1 MIVLFAAI
9 GIGLIA
15 FILTDAFETVVLPRR
30 VPRSFRLGRAYF
42 VSTWVPWRAL
52 AHKLQGKRRE
62 YFLSIYGPLSVFG
75 LLIVW
80 ATGLILGF
88 ALIDLGIS
96 WARPAPDM
104 AHGLWM
110 NLYLSGTTFFTLGP
124 GDVVAHTMLGR
135 IVMVLESGTGF
146 GFLAV
151 VIGYLP
157 VIYGAFARRE
167 VSIVL
172 LDARAGSPP
181 TAAELLRRHSG
192 ARGLDAL
199 ELLFHEWERWSA
211 DLLESHISYPVVAY
225 FRSQHDNQSWLAA
238 LTAILDSS
246 TIVVAGVEGACGR
259 QAKLTFAIA
268 RHAVVDLTQTFR
280 ATPRM
285 PSVDRL
291 PPADLEQLRKSLAE
305 VGLNFRADAAADAKI
320 AELRAMYEP
329 YLTALST
336 QFFAA
341 LPPWIHPHEVREN
354 WRTSAWERISQG
366 TRSAA
371 DRASDA
377 GDAHSD

>member
-1 MIVLFAAI
+1 MIALVAAI
-9 GIGLIA
+9 GIALIA

-42 VSTWVPWRAL
+42 VTTWRPWRAI
-52 AHKLQGKRRE
+52 AHKLHGKRRE

-75 LLIVW
+75 LLAVW
-80 ATGLILGF
+80 AAGLVFGF
-88 ALIDLGIS
+88 ALIDLAIS
-96 WARPAPDM
+96 WARPGPDG

-135 IVMVLESGTGF
+135 VVMVLESGTGF

-181 TAAELLRRHSG
+181 TATELLRRHSG

-238 LTAILDSS
+238 LTAILDS
-246 TIVVAGVEGACGR
+246 TAIVVAGVDGACAR
-259 QAKLTFAIA
+259 QAKLTFAMA
-268 RHAVVDLTQTFR
+268 RHAVVDLTQTFH

-285 PSVDRL
+285 PTVDRL

-305 VGLNFRADAAADAKI
+305 VGLNFRADPASDAKI

-336 QFFAA
+336 QFFST
-341 LPPWIHPHEVREN
+341 LPPWVHPHEVREN

-366 TRSAA
+366 TRSSAA
-371 DRASDA
+371 DVA
-377 GDAHSD
+377 DAHSD

>member
-1 MIVLFAAI
+1 MIVLVAAI
-9 GIGLIA
+9 GVGLIA
-15 FILTDAFETVVLPRR
+15 FILQDAFETVVLPRR
-30 VPRSFRLGRAYF
+30 VPRNFRLGRAYF
-42 VSTWVPWRAL
+42 VTTWRPWRAI
-52 AHKLQGKRRE
+52 AHKLRGKRRE

-75 LLIVW
+75 LLVVW
-80 ATGLILGF
+80 AAGLVFGF
-88 ALIDLGIS
+88 ALIDLAIS
-96 WARPAPDM
+96 WARPTAEG

-124 GDVVAHTMLGR
+124 GDVVAHTLLGR

-181 TAAELLRRHSG
+181 TATELLRRHAG
-192 ARGLDAL
+192 VRGLDAL

-238 LTAILDSS
+238 LTAILDS
-246 TIVVAGVEGACGR
+246 TAVVVAGVDGACAR
-259 QAKLTFAIA
+259 QAKLTFAMA
-268 RHAVVDLTQTFR
+268 RHAVVDLTQTFH

-285 PSVDRL
+285 PDVDRL

-305 VGLNFRADAAADAKI
+305 VGLNFRADAASDAKI

-336 QFFAA
+336 QFFAP
-341 LPPWIHPHEVREN
+341 LPPWVHPHEVREN
-354 WRTSAWERISQG
+354 WRTSAWARISQG
-366 TRSAA
+366 TRSSAA
-371 DRASDA
+371 DLT
-377 GDAHSD
+377 DAHSD

>member
-1 MIVLFAAI
+1 
-9 GIGLIA
+9 
-15 FILTDAFETVVLPRR
+15 
-30 VPRSFRLGRAYF
+30 
-42 VSTWVPWRAL
+42 
-52 AHKLQGKRRE
+52 
-62 YFLSIYGPLSVFG
+62 
-75 LLIVW
+75 
-80 ATGLILGF
+80 
-88 ALIDLGIS
+88 
-96 WARPAPDM
+96 
-104 AHGLWM
+104 M

-259 QAKLTFAIA
+259 QAKLTFAMA
-268 RHAVVDLTQTFR
+268 RHAVVDLTQTFH

-291 PPADLEQLRKSLAE
+291 PPADLEQLRKSLTE

-329 YLTALST
+329 YLTALSM